1 MTEAEKQMKIYLGL
15 PEDYN
20 ASFNSMFIVASR
32 FEQMTGNDQN
42 VSVFGLVWWLD
53 LYGDFTSKKD
63 VYSKIVNQI
72 FIRMGKDMV
81 QIFPFIELCQSGY
94 KDDI

>member
-20 ASFNSMFIVASR
+20 ASFNSMLTVANR
-32 FEQMTGNDQN
+32 FEQMTGNDQGI
-42 VSVFGLVWWLD
+42 SPFGIVWWLD
-53 LYGDFTSKKD
+53 IYGDFTTKKD

-72 FIRMGKDMV
+72 FMGLGKDMA
-81 QIFPFIELCQSGY
+81 QLFPFIELCQSGY